1 MWTADICP
9 VYKCCL
15 DKAVEHCGK
24 CGEMPCERWTR
35 YKDPNVSEEEG
46 AAEREKRAAFL
57 RQRKNRASEEPVKT
71 GFRADFCRDMTL
83 TRCPPSESGFGA
95 DGAGSA
101 PTEGGMVRSAARPA
115 FNRCE
120 RRESCSASH
129 GAGANIG
136 QVRKTAWKNF

>member
-1 MWTADICP
+1 MGRILRCCGIVCSECKSYPTECAGCPALKGRVFWLDYVDADICP

-57 RQRKNRASEEPVKT
+57 RQRE
-71 GFRADFCRDMTL
+71 
-83 TRCPPSESGFGA
+83 ESG
-95 DGAGSA
+95 
-101 PTEGGMVRSAARPA
+101 E
-115 FNRCE
+115 
-120 RRESCSASH
+120 
-129 GAGANIG
+129 
-136 QVRKTAWKNF
+136 